1 MFQITF
7 FFVTVNIVVF
17 SIICFFQSV
26 GLFSINCFVFNQL
39 FCFLPIVFFS
49 IIGEAD
55 VNGVTE
61 VMAGVRDFFDATVG
75 RLLLYKIEKPQFHTF
90 VKQVKFIFLTI
101 GLLWNILT
109 GKIYFCKNKTK
120 LQAYYWTFLPQISN
134 IVRY

>member
-90 VKQVKFIFLTI
+90 VKQVKFIF
-101 GLLWNILT
+101 
-109 GKIYFCKNKTK
+109 
-120 LQAYYWTFLPQISN
+120 
-134 IVRY
+134 